1 MPEPL
6 RPRRLAAPLPPCATA
21 LLFLAVIAPPATA
34 APAIVNLPAAAPS
47 QRTVDLQEIW
57 RLGGEDD
64 EDVLLGL
71 ISAAVLGP
79 DGNVRLVDRQLSQV
93 LVVGPDGELVKIL
106 GRAGEGPG
114 ELRSPH
120 GLFLLPDGRTAV
132 VQGFPSRVT
141 TLRPDGTPGG
151 EIRIGGEPEQ
161 GGFNMLREL
170 RLCGDKLVGVRG
182 RGVFDQARGKSTQV
196 TTMAIMDLGG
206 RDLVKLCERTV
217 ENDLARRVFD
227 EAAEFSELN
236 TWTASRDGLIY
247 TAPERDAWAINVRGL
262 DGAVMRTLRRPF
274 TPRQR
279 DAADK
284 AALTDGMLVI
294 VNGVR
299 QQMESKALDH
309 DPAILRLNAAA
320 DGRLFV
326 TSCLQRRELLP
337 PGAAARYDVVSPE
350 GRFVEELTLRAPGFD
365 REQDV
370 VLFLDG
376 RTFLVVTNF
385 DQAREAMS
393 AGLGGGR
400 GEDDQTAA
408 GEVEPLEVICY
419 RVP

>member
-1 MPEPL
+1 MTDRDRR
-6 RPRRLAAPLPPCATA
+6 RPRTTPSLQLAAALA
-21 LLFLAVIAPPATA
+21 LLVAAAAMAAA
-34 APAIVNLPAAAPS
+34 APATVTLPAAAPS
-47 QRTVDLQEIW
+47 QRAVDLQEVW

-71 ISAAVLGP
+71 ITAAVLGP
-79 DGNVRLVDRQLSQV
+79 DGNIYLVDRQLSQV
-93 LVVGPDGELVKIL
+93 LVIGPDGGLVKTL

-114 ELRSPH
+114 ELRNPQ
-120 GLFLLPDGRTAV
+120 GVFLLPDGRVAV

-170 RLCGDKLVGVRG
+170 RLCGDRLVGVRG

-196 TTMAIMDLGG
+196 TTMAIMDLNG

-236 TWTASRDGLIY
+236 TWTASRDGLIFS
-247 TAPERDAWAINVRGL
+247 APECDAWAVNVRGL
-262 DGAVMRTLRRPF
+262 DGNVERTLRRPF
-274 TPRQR
+274 TPRKR

-337 PGAAARYDVVSPE
+337 PGAAARYDVVSPD

-365 REQDV
+365 REQDA

-393 AGLGGGR
+393 AGLGGGER
-400 GEDDQTAA
+400 DEEPS
-408 GEVEPLEVICY
+408 GEVEPLEVVCY
-419 RVP
+419 RMP

>member
-1 MPEPL
+1 MPIRHRAAPWIRTAAAIL
-6 RPRRLAAPLPPCATA
+6 LLAAAQTPVSA
-21 LLFLAVIAPPATA
+21 APVTVTLPATA
-34 APAIVNLPAAAPS
+34 PA
-47 QRTVDLQEIW
+47 QRAVDLQEVW

-71 ISAAVLGP
+71 VTAATLGP
-79 DGNVRLVDRQLSQV
+79 DGNVYLVDRQLSQV
-93 LVVGPDGELVKIL
+93 LVVGPDGGLVRTL
-106 GRAGEGPG
+106 GRRGEGPG
-114 ELRSPH
+114 ELNNPH
-120 GLFLLPDGRTAV
+120 GLFLLPDSRVAV

-161 GGFNMLREL
+161 GGFNMMREL

-182 RGVFDQARGKSTQV
+182 RGTFDQARGKSTQV
-196 TTMAIMDLGG
+196 TTMAIMDLNG

-217 ENDLARRVFD
+217 ENDLARRIFD

-236 TWTASRDGLIY
+236 TWTASRDGLIFS
-247 TAPERDAWAINVRGL
+247 APERDAWAVNVRGL
-262 DGAVMRTLRRPF
+262 DGAVTRTLRRPF
-274 TPRQR
+274 TPRR
-279 DAADK
+279 RAAADK

-337 PGAAARYDVVSPE
+337 PGTAARYDVVSPD

-365 REQDV
+365 REQDA

-376 RTFLVVTNF
+376 KTFLVVTNF

-400 GEDDQTAA
+400 GGDDQAA
-408 GEVEPLEVICY
+408 TGEVEPLEVICY